1 MNINYRG
8 KGGTTAQLLGLVLLM
23 GGCSTSSD
31 NGPDCRFNEAWA
43 SGECSIEILPTASP
57 AGTWRGAD
65 GAGRDVLLLVSAGG
79 TFQFVDGARN
89 QGSGYLAPQSQ
100 VVSPFDLV
108 APVDQPF
115 TDGSTLAN
123 CNFTGSLLEGVRM
136 DLKLSC
142 TTRGALEFSE
152 SLVLLFDPV
161 YERGSSLET
170 VSGNFQTL
178 AGNVM
183 SIAPDGMLFLQDATS
198 GCVVNGQVSVI
209 TAASNLYDI
218 VLQYDSCTGAD
229 ERLNGSG
236 FDGFAYLDDTE
247 APEAVVIAVIGGVGD
262 LVAASFERAT
272 RL

>member
-1 MNINYRG
+1 MNTIPQKLPG
-8 KGGTTAQLLGLVLLM
+8 KAMQFAALFLLM
-23 GGCSTSSD
+23 AGCSTSTD

-57 AGTWRGAD
+57 AGTWRGTD
-65 GAGRDVLLLVSAGG
+65 GRGREVLLLVSAGG
-79 TFQFVDGARN
+79 TFQYVDGDQK
-89 QGSGYLAPQSQ
+89 QGSGYLTPQSQ
-100 VVSPFDLV
+100 VASPFDLV
-108 APVDQPF
+108 APVDQSF
-115 TDGSTLAN
+115 ADGSIIAN
-123 CNFTGSLLEGVRM
+123 CNFTGSLLERVSM
-136 DLKLSC
+136 DLELSC
-142 TTRGALEFSE
+142 TTRGGLEFSE
-152 SLVLLFDPV
+152 PLMLLFDPV

-183 SIAPDGMLFLQDATS
+183 SITPDGMLFLQDATS

-229 ERLNGSG
+229 ERLNGSR
-236 FDGFAYLDDTE
+236 FDGFAQLDDTE
-247 APEAVVIAVIGGVGD
+247 APETLVVAVIGGVGN
-262 LVAASFERAT
+262 LIAASFERAA